1 MRDSAREL
9 IETQSQVA
17 DLEDK
22 LMTTQQQ
29 LISVKAS
36 WAEAAHEK
44 EQHYNQALEYAEKVQ
59 ELEEQILASR
69 EQASKQQD
77 ERGRHGRPVSIT
89 TTKTSST
96 S

>member
-1 MRDSAREL
+1 MMRDSAREL

-44 EQHYNQALEYAEKVQ
+44 E
-59 ELEEQILASR
+59 
-69 EQASKQQD
+69 
-77 ERGRHGRPVSIT
+77 
-89 TTKTSST
+89 
-96 S
+96 